1 MKHRSVLKGKKV
13 GEEEEEEDEETPNKC
28 FITGAADKK
37 EAQWLICES
46 GGQGHRG
53 GAGHNVTLMYAS
65 KLSAWC
71 PVFITSTFRC
81 MGLKLNDAA
90 KLTENE

>member
-1 MKHRSVLKGKKV
+1 MRLKSKCETQKCVKREKV
-13 GEEEEEEDEETPNKC
+13 GEEEEEEEDEKPNKC
-28 FITGAADKK
+28 FITSAADKK

-65 KLSAWC
+65 RLSAWC
-71 PVFITSTFRC
+71 PVFITRPH
-81 MGLKLNDAA
+81 LDVWA
-90 KLTENE
+90 